1 MPWHKLWATDI
12 WTMKIL
18 FTIPKW
24 WRHNNNLVC
33 VYAAACVMYIVC
45 MTECDCMRKLVSVF
59 YSLCVCMCV
68 WNCVYMCELMNVCIL
83 LLCLCVCGTVGT
95 CVNWWMCASYSS
107 VYVCVGLWVHVW
119 LDECVHLTPLSMCV
133 WNCGYM
139 CEWMNVCIL
148 LLFLCVCG
156 TVGTCVTGWM
166 CASYSSFSVSSHW
179 YISTTRRSFTAGTV
193 TLYMSS
199 FNA

>member
-45 MTECDCMRKLVSVF
+45 MTECDCMRKLVCF
-59 YSLCVCMCV
+59 THCVCVCVCVCV
-68 WNCVYMCELMNVCIL
+68 WECGYMCELMNVCIL
-83 LLCLCVCGTVGT
+83 LLFLGVCGNAGT
-95 CVNWWMCASYSS
+95 CVNW
-107 VYVCVGLWVHVW
+107 
-119 LDECVHLTPLSMCV
+119 
-133 WNCGYM
+133 
-139 CEWMNVCIL
+139 
-148 LLFLCVCG
+148 
-156 TVGTCVTGWM
+156 WM

>member
-1 MPWHKLWATDI
+1 MHHLCFFELSTFINVQSCDHLNKTKNGHECPRKFMLWHKLWATDI

-45 MTECDCMRKLVSVF
+45 MTVCDCMRTCKCFLLIV
-59 YSLCVCMCV
+59 
-68 WNCVYMCELMNVCIL
+68 CVYV
-83 LLCLCVCGTVGT
+83 
-95 CVNWWMCASYSS
+95 
-107 VYVCVGLWVHVW
+107 
-119 LDECVHLTPLSMCV
+119 
-133 WNCGYM
+133 
-139 CEWMNVCIL
+139 
-148 LLFLCVCG
+148 CVCG

-199 FNA
+199 FNT